1 MLTWRHLG
9 QKIAELTEKEL
20 DMPVTILD
28 FSGEYF
34 DEDVEVEEFA
44 FDHITLEDTKPLLI
58 IGLNNGEAD
67 NSQSDS

>member
-1 MLTWRHLG
+1 MITWRQLG
-9 QKIAELTEKEL
+9 EEIAKLTEKEL

-34 DEDVEVEEFA
+34 EEDVEVEEFA
-44 FDHITLEDTKPLLI
+44 FDHITLEDTKPLLV
-58 IGLNNGEAD
+58 IGLNYGQAD